1 MVVPTLCIVGKSGSG
16 KTTLLEALIPELK
29 ALGHRVAVVK
39 HSPHGSDLDVEA
51 KDSWRLLKSGG
62 DVVLL
67 SGPGQVAQFRRVTGD
82 STLEELASHVWDT
95 DIFLAEGYKDSSF
108 PKIEV
113 VRRELGLDL
122 LCQET
127 QLVAVVS
134 DSDIAVS
141 VPRFRPEDAA
151 SLARFIE
158 ETYILPDRREIQ
170 ARVTVN
176 GEEVPLKHFAAR
188 FIARGAL
195 GMATALKG
203 IERVRRLAIFVR
215 THPGDE

>member
-95 DIFLAEGYKDSSF
+95 DIFLAERFHIAANRNKTY
-108 PKIEV
+108 
-113 VRRELGLDL
+113 
-122 LCQET
+122 
-127 QLVAVVS
+127 AVFT
-134 DSDIAVS
+134 IT
-141 VPRFRPEDAA
+141 FLAA
-151 SLARFIE
+151 
-158 ETYILPDRREIQ
+158 
-170 ARVTVN
+170 
-176 GEEVPLKHFAAR
+176 
-188 FIARGAL
+188 GANKK
-195 GMATALKG
+195 T
-203 IERVRRLAIFVR
+203 
-215 THPGDE
+215 